1 MLKDKLIYY
10 PRRSQ
15 IKIGAVDGSNYFYCG
30 TVGDWLDH
38 EKEYS
43 AQTLADLT
51 EFAQKQRDIHAELC
65 ERVPDIP
72 ARLRAMTL
80 GEIIDEIVQTET
92 DADFRGS
99 NRSALGFFSVASRWI
114 RQISDARTKAQK
126 AQFRVDNFVPF
137 GEREVDSIFFA
148 SDAAEPDET
157 LVFKIEGGEFGEYW
171 TMDEAIGKS
180 PLSVRSSISGGE
192 YDGGEDDG

>member
-51 EFAQKQRDIHAELC
+51 EFAQKQRDIHA
-65 ERVPDIP
+65 
-72 ARLRAMTL
+72 
-80 GEIIDEIVQTET
+80 
-92 DADFRGS
+92 
-99 NRSALGFFSVASRWI
+99 
-114 RQISDARTKAQK
+114 
-126 AQFRVDNFVPF
+126 
-137 GEREVDSIFFA
+137 
-148 SDAAEPDET
+148 
-157 LVFKIEGGEFGEYW
+157 
-171 TMDEAIGKS
+171 
-180 PLSVRSSISGGE
+180 
-192 YDGGEDDG
+192 

>member
-51 EFAQKQRDIHAELC
+51 
-65 ERVPDIP
+65 
-72 ARLRAMTL
+72 
-80 GEIIDEIVQTET
+80 
-92 DADFRGS
+92 
-99 NRSALGFFSVASRWI
+99 
-114 RQISDARTKAQK
+114 
-126 AQFRVDNFVPF
+126 
-137 GEREVDSIFFA
+137 
-148 SDAAEPDET
+148 
-157 LVFKIEGGEFGEYW
+157 
-171 TMDEAIGKS
+171 
-180 PLSVRSSISGGE
+180 
-192 YDGGEDDG
+192 

>member
-30 TVGDWLDH
+30 TVGDWLDN
-38 EKEYS
+38 EKQYS

-65 ERVPDIP
+65 GRVPDIP

-126 AQFRVDNFVPF
+126 AAQRAESFVPF

-148 SDAAEPDET
+148 SGAAEPEET
-157 LVFKIEGGEFGEYW
+157 LVFKIDGGEYGEYW
-171 TMDEAIGKS
+171 TMDEAKGKS
-180 PLSVRSSISGGE
+180 PLSVRSTISGSD
-192 YDGGEDDG
+192 YDGGDDDG